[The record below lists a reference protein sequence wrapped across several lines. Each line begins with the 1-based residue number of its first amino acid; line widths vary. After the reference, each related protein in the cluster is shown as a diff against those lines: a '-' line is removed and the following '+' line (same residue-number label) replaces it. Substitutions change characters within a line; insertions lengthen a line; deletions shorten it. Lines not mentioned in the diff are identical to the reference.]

1 MAADSPLAL
10 NLRDCYFRPSTRRT
24 PRSRGIIT
32 GCRRVP
38 RESRMIDG
46 NSSGGV
52 VNPFAYSPPNPFLSR
67 LAGGASGSEGGAHH
81 RNEAVQSQQDGVS
94 SNSSSS
100 SLSSSSSVLPS
111 LIHPP
116 PLQAPLLNR
125 NFSFSTPSS
134 PRHGSSLS
142 LSEDPHGLLSP
153 FNADRQ
159 EDEDSSSSSYLSVL
173 SPVGSGGVGP
183 SSKRRR
189 SIQIDGGIQA
199 PPLGCSDD
207 GSFSSFSSS
216 REGYLSSSSACSSS
230 SSLSSTFPFSGRHE
244 NGGIIEGGKDLPSSS
259 IMDLTDLPAIS
270 VTKPPKSE
278 GGGDMMKVEEEGEE
292 MTKKKNEASTN
303 GTEKSE
309 KPTVF
314 IDSGC
319 YSLCYHTAMT
329 APPPTLSM
337 APLSTHFANEDREA
351 RRRRK
356 ACISVLRSVQ
366 SSLQSTP
373 ETSPHLGPSADPS
386 TTSFSSSTTSPFL
399 SSSVLPPPPPAVR
412 QPFFPSAFGDTS
424 SSSSS
429 LSGYRSSTDNPHTS
443 GEKTVSGDRG
453 GRTLGQHQRDVLS
466 ACGGGVCTPEK
477 KEAGSET
484 QQPSLAPL
492 AQLRLRPDFFSP
504 CTLGT
509 LIGACVHAYDEIRS
523 AYPPPQPPPRLCIL
537 SLPALYGQLPPHLA
551 STAVLLD
558 TDAPFVGEPSKCLPI
573 ECSQCVFKS
582 SSSSSSFSSGSS
594 IGASSS
600 TPPSQASPTQGG
612 LHKHDVLPVHLHGEF
627 DIIVCETRTVTVGAV
642 ENTAACI
649 RALSRDRSVSSV
661 MQRPH
666 HQNQAPSL
674 YPGGASVQPD
684 GLYSSI
690 EGQQQSGSYCTSIE
704 AATEA
709 LNSLSL
715 HGRGEG
721 RLGGYT
727 PGPSVYTEKRALPP
741 STRVIMLSTCLLS
754 PLVDDLLGLKQC
766 PFQPYI
772 PSSALSS
779 LQLQC
784 IYTNFTS
791 FPRLQKHNDVDFS
804 TRVRIRSKSKS
815 GGNQVLDGSNR
826 PCLFGK
832 ERDDNNSHDRN
843 RTYLETTAGYK
854 NPDAAGPSSPIV
866 GSDEMVA
873 RAMVIHTQEEERA
886 AMRGQESG
894 AEGAI
899 GKGENE
905 SCLTSEEDEETIQ
918 QESIL
923 LKAFDGLQ
931 LHVGT
936 GFATGKSGGGQ
947 GSHSS
952 PLSQGGNLKM
962 RPVAVGTCRGPTSLP
977 SGIRTPDP
985 RATMTGNGGV
995 GTIGAL
1001 SSALLQEDSQRHRG
1015 GGRCD
1020 DKGLIT
1026 AAGRSQACKGITM
1039 RTGADADEDDG
1050 IDYELECGSHFGMA
1064 SHDL

>member
-1 MAADSPLAL
+1 M
-10 NLRDCYFRPSTRRT
+10 
-24 PRSRGIIT
+24 
-32 GCRRVP
+32 
-38 RESRMIDG
+38 
-46 NSSGGV
+46 
-52 VNPFAYSPPNPFLSR
+52 
-67 LAGGASGSEGGAHH
+67 
-81 RNEAVQSQQDGVS
+81 
-94 SNSSSS
+94 
-100 SLSSSSSVLPS
+100 
-111 LIHPP
+111 
-116 PLQAPLLNR
+116 
-125 NFSFSTPSS
+125 
-134 PRHGSSLS
+134 
-142 LSEDPHGLLSP
+142 
-153 FNADRQ
+153 
-159 EDEDSSSSSYLSVL
+159 
-173 SPVGSGGVGP
+173 GP

-199 PPLGCSDD
+199 PPLGCSD
-207 GSFSSFSSS
+207 GSFSSFSCS
-216 REGYLSSSSACSSS
+216 REDYLSAS
-230 SSLSSTFPFSGRHE
+230 SSLSSASPLTSFPSKNAFSGTHD
-244 NGGIIEGGKDLPSSS
+244 NGGEGIEGGGKELSSS
-259 IMDLTDLPAIS
+259 SSMDLTALPAIS
-270 VTKPPKSE
+270 VIEPPKNE
-278 GGGDMMKVEEEGEE
+278 GAEDTTMKVEEEGEE
-292 MTKKKNEASTN
+292 TKKKKNEASD
-303 GTEKSE
+303 GGIEKSE
-309 KPTVF
+309 ATKPTVF

-356 ACISVLRSVQ
+356 ACMSVLRSVQ

-386 TTSFSSSTTSPFL
+386 TATFSSSTTSPFL
-399 SSSVLPPPPPAVR
+399 SSSILPPPPPAVR
-412 QPFFPSAFGDTS
+412 QPFFPSAFADTS

-429 LSGYRSSTDNPHTS
+429 LSGYRSSTDNLHTN
-443 GEKTVSGDRG
+443 GEKTGTGDRG
-453 GRTLGQHQRDVLS
+453 GRMLSQHQRDVFS

-477 KEAGSET
+477 KEGGGGNSH
-484 QQPSLAPL
+484 QSLAPL

-504 CTLGT
+504 CTLAT

-523 AYPPPQPPPRLCIL
+523 AYPPPEPAPRLCVL

-558 TDAPFVGEPSKCLPI
+558 TDAPFVGDSSKCLPI

-582 SSSSSSFSSGSS
+582 SSSSGSSGSS
-594 IGASSS
+594 AEISSITPTQASS
-600 TPPSQASPTQGG
+600 TQGG
-612 LHKHDVLPVHLHGEF
+612 LTRHDVLPLHLHGEF
-627 DIIVCETRTVTVGAV
+627 DIIVCETRTVTVGAM

-649 RALSRDRSVSSV
+649 RALARERSSTSS
-661 MQRPH
+661 
-666 HQNQAPSL
+666 SL
-674 YPGGASVQPD
+674 HPGGASLQSD
-684 GLYSSI
+684 GLYSSG
-690 EGQQQSGSYCTSIE
+690 EGQLQGGSYCTSIE

-791 FPRLQKHNDVDFS
+791 FSRLQKHNDVDFS
-804 TRVRIRSKSKS
+804 TRVRVRSKSKS
-815 GGNQVLDGSNR
+815 GGGNQVSDR
-826 PCLFGK
+826 PSSFL
-832 ERDDNNSHDRN
+832 ENHSHDR
-843 RTYLETTAGYK
+843 TGAYLELTPGSKNSDTASL
-854 NPDAAGPSSPIV
+854 SSPIV

-894 AEGAI
+894 AEGVV
-899 GKGENE
+899 GKGEKE
-905 SCLTSEEDEETIQ
+905 GCLASEEDEETIQ

-931 LHVGT
+931 LRVGT
-936 GFATGKSGGGQ
+936 GFATAGKSGGEE
-947 GSHSS
+947 GSHVSS
-952 PLSQGGNLKM
+952 LSQGEGVKM
-962 RPVAVGTCRGPTSLP
+962 RPIVGACRGPTSLP
-977 SGIRTPDP
+977 SGVRTPDP
-985 RATMTGNGGV
+985 RATMAGNGGV
-995 GTIGAL
+995 GLAGAL
-1001 SSALLQEDSQRHRG
+1001 SSALLQDSQLHTG
-1015 GGRCD
+1015 GGRCEGV
-1020 DKGLIT
+1020 KT
-1026 AAGRSQACKGITM
+1026 TAGRSQACKGITM